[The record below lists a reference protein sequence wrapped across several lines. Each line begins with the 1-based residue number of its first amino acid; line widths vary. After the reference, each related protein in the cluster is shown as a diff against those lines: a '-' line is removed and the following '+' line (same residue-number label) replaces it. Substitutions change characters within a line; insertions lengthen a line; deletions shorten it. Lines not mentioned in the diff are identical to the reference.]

1 MRLDR
6 VIMTSHVPPLA
17 CEEGR
22 GGDSPERRGAG
33 FYGDGNCLPDKSQ
46 ESRERPDERGHTGPQ
61 QERRGHKHR
70 GRRRWQ
76 AASELAEPDSRSPR
90 KN

>member
-22 GGDSPERRGAG
+22 GGDSPERGGAG
-33 FYGDGNCLPDKSQ
+33 VYGDGNCLPDKSQ
-46 ESRERPDERGHTGPQ
+46 ESRERPDKRGHTGPQ
-61 QERRGHKHR
+61 QRGERRQER
-70 GRRRWQ
+70 
-76 AASELAEPDSRSPR
+76 
-90 KN
+90 